1 MRLALNFIS
10 DIATPHVNELL
21 RALAARDDVDLRLW
35 YSANAKPEQ
44 YGWKVDPTHQV
55 LPAIVFGSQRPSSS
69 LILHAARHRDEA
81 FLVCGWSNPTT
92 RVLVPLL
99 GALSKRFG
107 FFTDLPNESSRR
119 TAWREWGRRRYL
131 AILRSRALVFA
142 VGNRAVSYF
151 VSRGFPPNR
160 VINLPLPVPVPD
172 QLAALRQ
179 RRDEFRHRVGA
190 GPSDFLIVT
199 GSRLVPDK
207 GFDLLLRSITKLS
220 PDDRERI
227 RLLIVGSGPEEMN
240 LKALAQDLGL
250 GDRVKFEPWM
260 DFPDFCGYMSAAN
273 LVVHPARFDAYGGI
287 TLTAVA
293 LGVPVV
299 GSKGA
304 GAALDLI
311 DDGKTGF
318 LYDAENVDDLAGHIR
333 YFLGHPEEL
342 ERFAIR
348 SRDVAAARSA
358 ANIANVL
365 VEHMKRGNAPL

>member
-21 RALAARDDVDLRLW
+21 RAVAARDDVNLRLW
-35 YSANAKPEQ
+35 YSASAKPEQ
-44 YGWKVDPTHQV
+44 YGWKIDPTHQV
-55 LPAIVFGSQRPSSS
+55 LPATVFGTSRPNPN

-81 FLVCGWSNPTT
+81 FVVCGWSNPTT

-107 FFTDLPNESSRR
+107 FFTDLPNESSPRA
-119 TAWREWGRRRYL
+119 AWRDWGRRRYL
-131 AILRSRALVFA
+131 GILRSRALVFA

-151 VSRGFPPNR
+151 VSRGFLPDR

-179 RRDEFRHRVGA
+179 RRDEFRQRLGA
-190 GPSDFLIVT
+190 GPTDFLIVT
-199 GSRLVPDK
+199 GSRLVREK
-207 GFDLLLRSITKLS
+207 GFDLLLRAIAKLN
-220 PDDRERI
+220 PEKKGRV
-227 RLLIVGSGPEEMN
+227 RLLIVGNGPEEMN

-250 GDRVKFEPWM
+250 SDRAKFEPWM
-260 DFPDFCGYMSAAN
+260 DFPDFCGYMSAAD

-318 LYDAENVDDLAGHIR
+318 LYDAEDLDALAGHVSHFID
-333 YFLGHPEEL
+333 HPEEL
-342 ERFAIR
+342 EKFALR
-348 SRDVAAARSA
+348 SRDVASARSA
-358 ANIANVL
+358 ANIARVL
-365 VEHMKRGNAPL
+365 VEQMKRGNRS